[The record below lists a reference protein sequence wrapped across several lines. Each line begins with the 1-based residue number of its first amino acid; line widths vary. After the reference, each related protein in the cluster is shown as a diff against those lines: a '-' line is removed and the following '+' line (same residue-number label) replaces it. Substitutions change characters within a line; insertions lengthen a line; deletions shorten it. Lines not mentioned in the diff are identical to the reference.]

1 MWYDFLH
8 PLAPPQAAT
17 ILEEHHFMLRF
28 TLWALALSCAITCT
42 TYGQQPS
49 PQQAPPPAAP
59 AGQMA
64 PMPGMAANP
73 APASPAPAA
82 TNVPMDTVVIT
93 LKGACAPKVGGA
105 PPAGCISSLTREQ
118 FEKLT
123 NALQSPDK
131 PVPPDVRRRFATQ
144 YAKLLTFADAARELG
159 LQNDPK
165 VQEIYRF
172 AMNQILA
179 EALNTHYTEEFS
191 HPSDQQVQAYYDQNV
206 KKYMEVTLQRII
218 LPATPSQAK
227 PDQPKPTEAEQKAYA
242 DKIRERWV
250 AGEDPVKLQKEVMEH
265 NGVTTTAPDVN
276 VGARRPGSLPQA
288 HEGVF
293 ELKAN
298 EISPVYS
305 DQAAGYIYKVVSVR
319 QVPLSEVKSLI
330 SQTLSQ
336 QMFKDKI
343 QQVQEAVTITFNDA
357 YFGPDVPPPTP
368 HNMMRP
374 GGPMRGPGAPPMP
387 PGAGPGPG
395 AGAPPPPPAAGAGAP
410 PSNGAPPA
418 NPESSPK

>member
-1 MWYDFLH
+1 
-8 PLAPPQAAT
+8 
-17 ILEEHHFMLRF
+17 MLRF

-49 PQQAPPPAAP
+49 PQPAPPPAAP
-59 AGQMA
+59 AGQNA
-64 PMPGMAANP
+64 PMPGMAAT
-73 APASPAPAA
+73 PAPAA
-82 TNVPMDTVVIT
+82 TNVPMNEEVIT
-93 LKGACAPKVGGA
+93 LKGACQAKAGST

-123 NALQSPDK
+123 NALQQPDK

-179 EALNTHYTEEFS
+179 EQLNTHYTEEFS
-191 HPSDQQVQAYYDQNV
+191 HPSDKQIQDYYDQNV

-218 LPATPSQAK
+218 IPATPSQTK
-227 PDQPKPTEAEQKAYA
+227 PDLPKPTEAEQKAYA

-276 VGARRPGSLPQA
+276 VGARRPGALPQA

-298 EISPVYS
+298 EVSPVYS
-305 DQAAGYIYKVVSVR
+305 DQAAAYIYKVVSVR

-343 QQVQEAVTITFNDA
+343 QQVQDAVTVTFNDA
-357 YFGPDVPPPTP
+357 YFGPDVPPA

-374 GGPMRGPGAPPMP
+374 GGPPMRGPGAPPMP
-387 PGAGPGPG
+387 PGAGPG
-395 AGAPPPPPAAGAGAP
+395 APPPAP
-410 PSNGAPPA
+410 SSAPPA
-418 NPESSPK
+418 NSDSSK